1 MNVPFS
7 GWLELMQIVERRLA
21 DQAAEGSDH
30 AVRGARPD
38 LGRARRRFAAHAS
51 PRGRVQAF
59 LALLLIHRGDTV
71 HLDRIVDELWGEPG
85 PRHAKNAVHVLAS
98 RLRGAGLG
106 DAVVFE
112 GGGYAL
118 RAPNASLDADLFEAG
133 LRRGRAELASGQAGR
148 AAVTLATALALWR
161 GPALLDVSDAPFAQP
176 EIARLEDLR
185 LTCVGERIEADLACG
200 REAEVTGEL
209 ESLVHKHPFRE
220 RLRGQLMTALYRSG
234 RQAEALATYREAGE
248 RWSRDSASSPR
259 PGCAS
264 WSGRSCGTGSFNE
277 ISAYCR

>member
-1 MNVPFS
+1 MTVLFEVLGPIS
-7 GWLELMQIVERRLA
+7 VELA
-21 DQAAEGSDH
+21 DGC
-30 AVRGARPD
+30 
-38 LGRARRRFAAHAS
+38 RARV

-59 LALLLIHRGDTV
+59 LALLLVHRGDTV

-118 RAPNASLDADLFEAG
+118 RAPSASLDADLFEAG
-133 LRRGRAELASGQAGR
+133 LRRGRAELASGQAGQ

-234 RQAEALATYREAGE
+234 RQAEALATYREARGALVEGLGIEPSPWLRELE
-248 RWSRDSASSPR
+248 RAILRHR
-259 PGCAS
+259 LV
-264 WSGRSCGTGSFNE
+264 
-277 ISAYCR
+277 